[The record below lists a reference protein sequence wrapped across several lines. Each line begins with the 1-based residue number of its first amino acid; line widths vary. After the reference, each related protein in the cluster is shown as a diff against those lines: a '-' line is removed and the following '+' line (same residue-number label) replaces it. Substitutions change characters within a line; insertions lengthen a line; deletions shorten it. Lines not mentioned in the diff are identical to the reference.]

1 MINIPIN
8 AVLAIYAKENSQG
21 MMFTGEETLAE
32 NNAEVEQKDS
42 RKIRYLELLNR
53 VLTRLRASL
62 VYILKEFHNS
72 VHHPIAVPLL
82 WQYQIQLGSQGPL
95 NKQRL
100 FR

>member
-1 MINIPIN
+1 
-8 AVLAIYAKENSQG
+8 
-21 MMFTGEETLAE
+21 MFTGEETLAE

-53 VLTRLRASL
+53 VITRLRALKGIFSL
-62 VYILKEFHNS
+62 YTERVSQFS

-82 WQYQIQLGSQGPL
+82 WQYQILLGSQGPL

>member
-62 VYILKEFHNS
+62 VYILKEFHNFLYTTR
-72 VHHPIAVPLL
+72 LL
-82 WQYQIQLGSQGPL
+82 CLSCGNIRFSSGH
-95 NKQRL
+95 KAH
-100 FR
+100 